1 MEFCLGRSKEK
12 IMRIKNFK
20 IFQFFKKKKALE
32 ELDDKLKELV
42 KIGLFSDEEILKIR
56 FERAEKKYKD
66 FLKNKKDDNR
76 DYQNHRLK

>member
-1 MEFCLGRSKEK
+1 MK
-12 IMRIKNFK
+12 IKILK

-42 KIGLFSDEEILKIR
+42 KAGFFTDEEILKIR

-66 FLKNKKDDNR
+66 FLKSKKND
-76 DYQNHRLK
+76 